1 MIRRFVSPLIV
12 MFGVAAATPAFAE
25 YEHCYEATSSGHAT
39 KSSAE
44 LSQRAFGIEYA
55 LIPVLYRR
63 VCDLSNAQ
71 DMEYLEALVQYVG
84 CSPDSDLG
92 QTLMQT
98 LTVDLSDLEGL
109 QELDVWKASY
119 PDHFGHMCELVADL
133 PRPEVDEEF
142 DPLVTDRSAE
152 HRILQAI
159 EQLNRRF
166 LEAHP
171 DLAR

>member
-1 MIRRFVSPLIV
+1 MIRRFVSSLIV
-12 MFGVAAATPAFAE
+12 MFGIGAATSAYAE
-25 YEHCYEATSSGHAT
+25 YEHCYEPASSEHVT

-55 LIPVLYRR
+55 LIPVIYRR
-63 VCDLSNAQ
+63 VCDLSDAQ

-92 QTLMQT
+92 QTLIQI
-98 LTVDLSDLEGL
+98 LTVDLSELEGL
-109 QELDVWKASY
+109 QELDAWKASY
-119 PDHFGHMCELVADL
+119 PDHFGQMCKLVAAL
-133 PRPEVDEEF
+133 PRPEVGEEF
-142 DPLVTDRSAE
+142 DPLVMDRSAK
-152 HRILQAI
+152 HRTLQAI

-171 DLAR
+171 GLAR